1 MDTGE
6 NIPNCQLLAHD
17 IDFLRNELLFA
28 YCLIICL
35 FRKIKY
41 LSFPRQQGGFSKESL
56 SLSDVSFEAI
66 PLPIILTLTLSVFSP
81 DSQNRAVDPA
91 CRCLAIPLPIIL
103 IPRPIILTL
112 TLSVFS
118 PDSQNRAVDPA
129 CRCLVGQDIYINQLK
144 CRIV

>member
-6 NIPNCQLLAHD
+6 NIPNCQFLAHD

-103 IPRPIILTL
+103 TL

-129 CRCLVGQDIYINQLK
+129 CRCLVGQDIYMNQLK